1 MSFIKEL
8 FKIDVITDKEYKEN
22 KKKIYNHSLLT
33 FDSYQEDLKIR
44 ENNLRYKSVK
54 NIFIILFLGLIFLV
68 IMLIG
73 VKPLEPG
80 FIENHAIISALLLS
94 IAIIYLIL
102 LLNEFMR
109 FLMSTWIIKFPKIGI
124 IGLPLITFLFFYK
137 LFNDI
142 IPNSCELYRILTII
156 IISVISIFQSMNF
169 YKNLPNYLDVEL
181 SDTVTFFLSIIT
193 ILTKVFSFP
202 LPLNIDTCLVILIV
216 NLNFVSLFLK
226 FENKK
231 NKKKAKEIFM
241 NQLLSEEINYES
253 LLKCYAIGGNEYKD
267 KIMENERFLRKINS
281 EEIKKNK

>member
-231 NKKKAKEIFM
+231 NKKK
-241 NQLLSEEINYES
+241 
-253 LLKCYAIGGNEYKD
+253 
-267 KIMENERFLRKINS
+267 
-281 EEIKKNK
+281 